1 MGICRIQKPTST
13 KSTHGKL
20 YAQIT
25 HNGEKG
31 EKYDF
36 DATKGDL
43 RLHLECEEGDY
54 EGFSIIADVPEELLI
69 LINGMQN
76 RINAMQIQIDNLG
89 DAGIIFSSDFIENN
103 PIDPI
108 ELEIILD
115 GDGAYLNGSFSSDFI
130 ESNPINPIEL
140 EVILDGDESYLEGSF
155 SSDFIENNPINPISI
170 GE

>member
-43 RLHLECEEGDY
+43 RLHLECEEGGYD
-54 EGFSIIADVPEELLI
+54 GFSITADVSMTILLK
-69 LINGMQN
+69 
-76 RINAMQIQIDNLG
+76 
-89 DAGIIFSSDFIENN
+89 II
-103 PIDPI
+103 
-108 ELEIILD
+108 
-115 GDGAYLNGSFSSDFI
+115 
-130 ESNPINPIEL
+130 
-140 EVILDGDESYLEGSF
+140 
-155 SSDFIENNPINPISI
+155 
-170 GE
+170 